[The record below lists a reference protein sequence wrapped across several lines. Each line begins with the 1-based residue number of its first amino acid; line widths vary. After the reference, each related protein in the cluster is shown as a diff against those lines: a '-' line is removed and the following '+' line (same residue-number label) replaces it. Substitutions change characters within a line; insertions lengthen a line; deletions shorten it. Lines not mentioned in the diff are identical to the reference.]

1 MKRYVTPLFFV
12 FFFILIRQHFFSC
25 RHSRGQN
32 GNTCFHIT
40 CSGHSHNECPEQ
52 ASFNKGDNTAQI
64 KRIVWNLQQIRSCY
78 CPAMHNI
85 FQPLSSVALL
95 QQCRQHY
102 LKEKQLKWKLA
113 DWDLATK
120 TNKTN
125 HCTTECTCKS
135 TSFRWVKGGEGRGRA
150 PKKMLSTLR

>member
-1 MKRYVTPLFFV
+1 MWKGTWRLCFLCFFYINKAT
-12 FFFILIRQHFFSC
+12 FFFLVDTHADKTGTPVFISPVPGI
-25 RHSRGQN
+25 
-32 GNTCFHIT
+32 
-40 CSGHSHNECPEQ
+40 CPEQ

-125 HCTTECTCKS
+125 LCTTECTCKS
-135 TSFRWVKGGEGRGRA
+135 TSFRWVKGGEGRGGAGRQRRCCQ
-150 PKKMLSTLR
+150 L